1 MAPWSLHGP
10 QDHRKE
16 IRLGL
21 HRAQHPTGDLSEA
34 LGAEEAQR
42 LLQGSLGR
50 YFWWSFYKWCLY
62 ICDIY
67 IYMIYIYMIYMYI
80 YVKIP
85 CRFWDYWLKIYGLID
100 YDWWLLT
107 IICGSWIVVM
117 LLPLPSLV
125 VETLG
130 LRMIWTSW
138 IDPDDAEVNFHRAE
152 MFGRL
157 LLQPSGFLV
166 EKVWKGMEKYRLVSN
181 DS

>member
-1 MAPWSLHGP
+1 MS
-10 QDHRKE
+10 
-16 IRLGL
+16 I
-21 HRAQHPTGDLSEA
+21 
-34 LGAEEAQR
+34 
-42 LLQGSLGR
+42 
-50 YFWWSFYKWCLY
+50 
-62 ICDIY
+62 
-67 IYMIYIYMIYMYI
+67 
-80 YVKIP
+80 
-85 CRFWDYWLKIYGLID
+85 
-100 YDWWLLT
+100 LT

-166 EKVWKGMEKYRLVSN
+166 EKVWKGMERRIIMN
-181 DS
+181 